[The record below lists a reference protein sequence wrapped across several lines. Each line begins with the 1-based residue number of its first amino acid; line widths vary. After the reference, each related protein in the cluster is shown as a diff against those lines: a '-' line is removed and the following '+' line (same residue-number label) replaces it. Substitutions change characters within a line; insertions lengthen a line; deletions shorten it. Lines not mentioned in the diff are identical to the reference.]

1 MSHRTTGILGF
12 ASPILVCVF
21 LPGSGLAQDFP
32 PYPNPYG
39 GGTIIHGPRRDVAVV
54 AGAPFGAPFGPGFYH
69 SGWPYG
75 PSVAPGWGYPGLY
88 GGPFVGYPFGFYG
101 YGPRAGSSWSNG
113 LSLYGPPVPTYGPIP
128 GVFGNNDL
136 RRLWEQVPS
145 PGIPFGWVGIYAASP
160 RPRNLSVNVW
170 PVERVGNG
178 NGFGDRNFDN
188 SNLPSSGLPT
198 PLTSPTPLPML
209 PAPTPMSP
217 PAPPTPA
224 TGGGGASL
232 ILSVKVPQFSAQV
245 FVDGVKTNQ
254 IGTDRVF
261 DSPPLEAGKEF
272 RYEITAKWI
281 ERGVMREEK
290 RVVTGTP
297 GEVLRV
303 DFTKPE
309 VVQNTGK

>member
-1 MSHRTTGILGF
+1 MKRRPAGLLGL
-12 ASPILVCVF
+12 ASPILVCVS
-21 LPGSGLAQDFP
+21 LPGTGLAQDFP

-39 GGTIIHGPRRDVAVV
+39 GGTIIHGPKRDVAVV
-54 AGAPFGAPFGPGFYH
+54 AGAPYGPGFYH

-88 GGPFVGYPFGFYG
+88 GGPFVGYNG
-101 YGPRAGSSWSNG
+101 YGARAGSSWSNG

-128 GVFGNNDL
+128 GVFGANDL
-136 RRLWEQVPS
+136 NRLWSAVPS

-170 PVERVGNG
+170 PVERLGE
-178 NGFGDRNFDN
+178 RNFDGT
-188 SNLPSSGLPT
+188 NLPSNGLPT
-198 PLTSPTPLPML
+198 PLTPTLPNPSPLPTPQV
-209 PAPTPMSP
+209 P
-217 PAPPTPA
+217 PAPPAPGAAVAPA
-224 TGGGGASL
+224 AAVATKGASL

-281 ERGVMREEK
+281 ERGVMRESK
-290 RVVTGTP
+290 RIVTGTP
-297 GEVLRV
+297 GEVVRV
-303 DFTKPE
+303 DFTMPE
-309 VVQNTGK
+309 PAAK

>member
-1 MSHRTTGILGF
+1 MTLRPTGLIRL
-12 ASPILVCVF
+12 ATPILVSVF
-21 LPGSGLAQDFP
+21 LPGTGMAQDFP

-39 GGTIIHGPRRDVAVV
+39 GGTIIQGPKRDIAVV
-54 AGAPFGAPFGPGFYH
+54 AGAPFGAPFGPGFGPGFYG

-75 PSVAPGWGYPGLY
+75 PAVAPGWGYPGLY
-88 GGPFVGYPFGFYG
+88 GGPFVGYPFGYYG

-160 RPRNLSVNVW
+160 RPRYPSVNVW
-170 PVERVGNG
+170 PVERINNQNPNAGG
-178 NGFGDRNFDN
+178 NFDN
-188 SNLPSSGLPT
+188 TNLPSNGLPT
-198 PLTSPTPLPML
+198 PLTPTL
-209 PAPTPMSP
+209 PAPKPLPPPP
-217 PAPPTPA
+217 PAPGAVGPPA
-224 TGGGGASL
+224 GASM

-261 DSPPLEAGKEF
+261 DSTPLEAGKEF

-297 GEVLRV
+297 GEVIRI

-309 VVQNTGK
+309 IVSTPGK